1 MLAITFLIIAVFIF
15 ALRDTVLE
23 NYRTWSIITIVLF
36 IPIMA
41 IVIAITCCGAGRK
54 YPANIILLV
63 ICAVLYGL
71 VFGILSVTY
80 SGIQA
85 LCTLSLL
92 HSLSSLPILY
102 VTPSPSY
109 LPSPPLPPQSNRF

>member
-41 IVIAITCCGAGRK
+41 IVIAITCCGVGRK

-92 HSLSSLPILY
+92 HSLSNLPILY
-102 VTPSPSY
+102 VTLS
-109 LPSPPLPPQSNRF
+109 